1 MALKGPPFPNPL
13 WNAHWEAES
22 GLLSSYHTC
31 TASFHKNVLKTQL
44 FSFASSWSRSTL
56 TSGIGEPLF
65 RFVLSGVWRRDQI
78 YKLTFP
84 EPYPILSYPIL
95 IKVSAFSLVYV
106 GTISILVAG
115 SWSSNIMW
123 EGKETREERDRQPVL
138 VVDPTHR
145 VFRQQGEIH
154 RLTSLIS
161 SLPFLFCPP
170 SSSSLPFSSGLLW
183 NLPE

>member
-1 MALKGPPFPNPL
+1 MTLKGPPFPNPL
-13 WNAHWEAES
+13 WNAPHWEAES

-31 TASFHKNVLKTQL
+31 TASFHKNVLKTSL

-56 TSGIGEPLF
+56 FSGIGEPLF
-65 RFVLSGVWRRDQI
+65 RFVSSGAWRRDQV

-84 EPYPILSYPIL
+84 EPYPIPT
-95 IKVSAFSLVYV
+95 KVSVLSLVCMS
-106 GTISILVAG
+106 TTAILVSG
-115 SWSSNIMW
+115 SGSGDIMW
-123 EGKETREERDRQPVL
+123 EGKETREERDRQ
-138 VVDPTHR
+138 
-145 VFRQQGEIH
+145 QGETH

-161 SLPFLFCPP
+161 SLPSLFCPP